1 MSYLGKVKL
10 TPCVKHVKNYG
21 YLPNLSPTKPPTT
34 LRFSLFVQK
43 TYFPSRC
50 AVLVVK
56 LQYDSFVGGQRPEMK
71 IQTQIHEV
79 DKGGQREDRGQ
90 VRLVVGREAGGQ
102 RPRQLINTPGR
113 PTAQAFDIFL

>member
-1 MSYLGKVKL
+1 M
-10 TPCVKHVKNYG
+10 
-21 YLPNLSPTKPPTT
+21 
-34 LRFSLFVQK
+34 
-43 TYFPSRC
+43 
-50 AVLVVK
+50 LVVK

-71 IQTQIHEV
+71 IETQIHEV

-113 PTAQAFDIFL
+113 PTAQAFDIFYRRLL